1 MSMAGNTLS
10 SWLQNGGYMP
20 LKLHVVICSTRPGRV
35 GPAVARWFH
44 EFARQHG
51 GFDAELVDLA
61 DFNLPIYDEP
71 VHPRMQQY
79 EHEHTKRWSQSVA
92 AADAYVFVTPEYNYS
107 PPPSL
112 VNALDYVYREWNYKP
127 CAFVGY
133 GGVSGGMRAV
143 QMAKLHAT
151 TLKMVPIMEGVVV
164 PMVAGHINDGGVF
177 GSNELIDAS
186 AKALLD
192 ELVRWAE
199 ALRPMRS

>member
-1 MSMAGNTLS
+1 MS
-10 SWLQNGGYMP
+10 
-20 LKLHVVICSTRPGRV
+20 LKLHVIICSTRPGRV
-35 GPAVARWFH
+35 GPSVAAWFH
-44 EFARQHG
+44 EYAKAHG

-127 CAFVGY
+127 CGFVGY
-133 GGVSGGMRAV
+133 GGVSGGVRAV

-151 TLKMVPIMEGVVV
+151 TLKMVPLVEGVMV
-164 PMVAGHINDGGVF
+164 PMVASHINDSGVF

-186 AKALLD
+186 AKTMLD

-199 ALRPMRS
+199 ALRPLRS